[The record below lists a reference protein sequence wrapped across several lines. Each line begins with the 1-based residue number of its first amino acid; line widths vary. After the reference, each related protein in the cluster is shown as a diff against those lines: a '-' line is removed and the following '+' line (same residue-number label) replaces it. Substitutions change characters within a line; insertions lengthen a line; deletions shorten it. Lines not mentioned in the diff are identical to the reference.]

1 MRIAYDHQ
9 IFSWQ
14 EYGGI
19 SRYFFEVAT
28 RINKIRG
35 FDVSVVSPFF
45 VNKYLHGDRSIKVWG
60 RQVSRYPRPQR
71 ITWKLNKALVWWK
84 LHHEPPDLVHETSYV
99 TQKLSSSK
107 TRTILTVFDMIHEKF
122 REMFPTDS
130 AAPQMKRAAVARAD
144 HIICISENT
153 RRDLVDIL
161 KVDPA
166 RTSVTHLAP
175 STLPEK
181 EGENPPVTD
190 RPYIAYVGLRAGYK
204 NFSGL
209 IRAFASS
216 EFLRNNFSIVCFGGG
231 EFTSDERQE
240 MSRGGLMADRVIHVS
255 GGDEMLK
262 PIYRSATVFVYP
274 SLYEGFGIP
283 PLEAMAANCPVVA
296 SNTGSVPEVCG
307 AAAEYFDPY
316 QPESI
321 ANAIERVVTSTGRR
335 KELTDLGALQIRK
348 YSWDNC
354 ANQTAEVYRLVANKE

>member
-9 IFSWQ
+9 IFAWQ

-19 SRYFFEVAT
+19 SRYFFEVAK
-28 RINKIRG
+28 RINKIGG

-45 VNKYLHGDRSIKVWG
+45 VNRYLEADRSIKIWG

-71 ITWKLNKALVWWK
+71 IAWKLNKALVWWK
-84 LHHEPPDLVHETSYV
+84 LHREPPDLVHETYYV
-99 TQKLSSSK
+99 AQKLSSSK
-107 TRTILTVFDMIHEKF
+107 TPTIVTVYDMIHEKF
-122 REMFPTDS
+122 REMYSSDDAT
-130 AAPQMKRAAVARAD
+130 PQMKKAAVGRAD

-166 RTSVTHLAP
+166 RTSVIHLAP
-175 STLPEK
+175 TALPEK
-181 EGENPPVTD
+181 EGESRPVTD
-190 RPYIAYVGLRAGYK
+190 RPYIAYVGPRAGYK
-204 NFSGL
+204 NFSRL
-209 IRAFASS
+209 IRAFAIS
-216 EFLRNNFSIVCFGGG
+216 EFLRNNFSIACFGGG
-231 EFTSDERQE
+231 EFTSVERQE
-240 MSRGGLMADRVIHVS
+240 MSDARLIAEQVIHAS

-262 PIYRSATVFVYP
+262 PIYRGATAFVYP

-296 SNTGSVPEVCG
+296 SKTGSVPEVCG
-307 AAAEYFDPY
+307 EAAEYFDPY

-335 KELTDLGALQIRK
+335 KELIDLGALQIRK
-348 YSWDNC
+348 YSWDIC
-354 ANQTAEVYRLVANKE
+354 AQQTAAVYRVVGKA